1 MEVFGG
7 MCISA
12 TAFTSI
18 SVYMYISTQILYGNI
33 IPTCYLMN
41 NSYLKSSIMDKGWA
55 NSMQKLYAKKTK
67 SDITLDKLYKE
78 RCIKS
83 VKKDDIGVQLDSKI
97 SWAYRRKK
105 DEDSKVPSTSKNKKV
120 FPAKEHEDFRM
131 ISQDKQL
138 TKRGIKIHDIDDE
151 MDDVS
156 YFPLK
161 RRTDPQINS
170 RDVLLCKNNCF
181 LDNQD
186 GICKT
191 KGSSSSK
198 IRTTVQVHATKEIS
212 SIYTILSNP
221 KDYS

>member
-55 NSMQKLYAKKTK
+55 TSMQKLYAKKTK
-67 SDITLDKLYKE
+67 SDLTLDKEK
-78 RCIKS
+78 INQS
-83 VKKDDIGVQLDSKI
+83 VKKDNIGLHPDSKN
-97 SWAYRRKK
+97 SWAEKREK
-105 DEDSKVPSTSKNKKV
+105 DEDSKVPAASKKQNV
-120 FPAKEHEDFRM
+120 YLANEHEYFKI
-131 ISQDKQL
+131 ISKEKQL
-138 TKRGIKIHDIDDE
+138 TRRGIQVHDINDE
-151 MDDVS
+151 IGEGS
-156 YFPLK
+156 YFTLK
-161 RRTDPQINS
+161 RRTDQQINS
-170 RDVLLCKNNCF
+170 SDVLLCKNNRF

-186 GICKT
+186 GLCKT
-191 KGSSSSK
+191 SGSSSSK
-198 IRTTVQVHATKEIS
+198 LQTTVQIHTTKEVS
-212 SIYTILSNP
+212 SIYTILSNQ